1 MARITKPLTN
11 TEVEKA
17 KPKEKEY
24 NLIDGQG
31 LFLRVKPSG
40 AKLWLFNYYRPF
52 TQKRTNMS
60 FGGYPDISLS
70 QAREL
75 REKCRALLA
84 QQIDPQ
90 THRQETAQ
98 AKREQLNNTFEAV
111 AWAWYE
117 HRKTRAN
124 FSESYARDVKRLMER
139 VLLPAFGSYPISQIT
154 APLALKVFKPLQ
166 DKGTLETLKRG
177 IQKLNEI
184 MTYALHREIIMSN
197 PTANLSK
204 EFDNPRVEHFKTIKP
219 EDLTEFLYALNNAQ
233 IHLQTR
239 YLILWQL
246 LTMTRPNES
255 ATARYADIDEKEKIW
270 TIYINK
276 GIKQGNNGR
285 EHKITL
291 SRQAMALL
299 REIKKL
305 SGGKEYLFPSVKD
318 PQTHV
323 NTQTANAAIKRMG
336 YHGKL
341 VAHGLRSIASTYL
354 NEKGYNPEL
363 IEVALSHINQDRIRM
378 AYNRADYIKQ
388 RFELLQ
394 AWADFVEESSQGALP
409 QFHLKVVNG

>member
-1 MARITKPLTN
+1 MARTTKRLTN

-17 KPKEKEY
+17 KPKAEEY
-24 NLIDGQG
+24 NLADGQG
-31 LFLRVKPSG
+31 LYLRVKPNGS
-40 AKLWLFNYYRPF
+40 KLWLFNYYHPF
-52 TQKRTNMS
+52 TKKRKNMS
-60 FGGYPDISLS
+60 FGSYPDVSLAL
-70 QAREL
+70 AREK
-75 REKCRALLA
+75 REHCRSLLA
-84 QQIDPQ
+84 QDIDPQ
-90 THRQETAQ
+90 THRQETEQ
-98 AKREQLNNTFEAV
+98 AKQNELNSTFESV

-124 FSESYARDVKRLMER
+124 FSESYAKDVKRLLER
-139 VLLPAFGSYPISQIT
+139 LLLPAFGHLPISHIT
-154 APLALKVFKPLQ
+154 APLALKAFKPLQ

-184 MTYALHREIIMSN
+184 MTYALHREIILSN
-197 PTANLSK
+197 PTANISK
-204 EFDNPRVEHFKTIKP
+204 EFDSPRVEHFKTIKP
-219 EDLTEFLYALNNAQ
+219 EDLSEFLYTLNNAQ

-255 ATARYADIDEKEKIW
+255 ATARYCDIDEKAKIW

-276 GIKQGNNGR
+276 GIKQDDNGR

-305 SGGKEYLFPSVKD
+305 SGGKEYLFPSIKN

-336 YHGKL
+336 YQGKL

-388 RFELLQ
+388 RFDLLQ
-394 AWADFVEESSQGALP
+394 AWADFVDECSQGALP
-409 QFHLKVVNG
+409 QFHLKIVNG

>member
-1 MARITKPLTN
+1 MARTTKPLTN

-17 KPKEKEY
+17 RAKEKEY
-24 NLIDGQG
+24 SLIDGQG
-31 LFLRVKPSG
+31 LSLRIKPSG

-52 TQKRTNMS
+52 TKKRTNMS
-60 FGGYPDISLS
+60 FGGYPEISLS

-75 REKCRALLA
+75 RERCRALLA
-84 QQIDPQ
+84 QDVDPQ
-90 THRQETAQ
+90 IHRQSVEQ
-98 AKREQLNNTFEAV
+98 AKRDELNNTFETV

-117 HRKTRAN
+117 HRRTRAN
-124 FSESYARDVKRLMER
+124 FSESYAKDVKRLLECL
-139 VLLPAFGSYPISQIT
+139 LLPAFGNYPISQIT
-154 APLALKVFKPLQ
+154 APLALKAFKPLQ
-166 DKGTLETLKRG
+166 EKGTLETLKRG

-184 MTYALHREIIMSN
+184 MTYALHREIIPYN
-197 PTANLSK
+197 PTANISK
-204 EFDNPRVEHFKTIKP
+204 EFDSPRVEHFKTIRP
-219 EDLTEFLYALNNAQ
+219 DDLIEFLYTLNNAQ

-255 ATARYADIDEKEKIW
+255 ATARYCDIDEKEKIW

-276 GIKQGNNGR
+276 GIKQDDNGR

-305 SGGKEYLFPSVKD
+305 SGGKEYLFPSVKN

-378 AYNRADYIKQ
+378 AYNRAEYIKQ

-394 AWADFVEESSQGALP
+394 AWADFVDECSQGALP
-409 QFHLKVVNG
+409 KFHLKVVNE